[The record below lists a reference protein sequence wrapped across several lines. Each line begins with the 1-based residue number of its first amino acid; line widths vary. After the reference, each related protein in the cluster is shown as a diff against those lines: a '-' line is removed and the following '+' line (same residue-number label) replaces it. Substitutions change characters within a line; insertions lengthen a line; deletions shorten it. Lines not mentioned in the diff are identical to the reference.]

1 MAKENASNVNDF
13 PLEKAVKMVI
23 TGLKKTK
30 QIHEKDLKARLLLP
44 YGLNDAETAKLVE
57 EFADNGISI
66 VDDQGEP
73 SALALKAE
81 EEAEKKE
88 QKELV
93 ASSDKKQ
100 KELVASSDN
109 DRVYDSVR
117 MYLKEI
123 GKVPLLSR
131 DEEVEV
137 AKRIE
142 NGDESAK
149 DELAAANLR
158 LVVSIA
164 KRYAK
169 HNGKMG
175 ILDLI
180 QEGNIGLMK
189 AVDKFDYSKG
199 FKFSTYA
206 TWWIR
211 QAITRALADQDRMI
225 RIPVHVVESI
235 NKMNR
240 IQRILQQDLDRDA
253 KPEELAAEMNE
264 PLQKV
269 QEIITVAKNQETD
282 SLDKPVGEEG
292 DSQLGDLLEDN
303 KATNPE
309 EYTAFE
315 MLKDQLSSMM
325 GEFLTD
331 REAKV
336 LKLRFGLENDE
347 PHTLEEVGRSLGVTR
362 ERVRQ
367 IEAKAVKKLKHHSD
381 LLQDYFS
388 AE

>member
-30 QIHEKDLKARLLLP
+30 QIREKDLKARLLLP

-88 QKELV
+88 
-93 ASSDKKQ
+93 Q

-240 IQRILQQDLDRDA
+240 IQRTLQQDLDRDA

-303 KATNPE
+303 KAINPE
-309 EYTAFE
+309 EYTASE

>member
-30 QIHEKDLKARLLLP
+30 QIREKDLKARLLLP

-88 QKELV
+88 
-93 ASSDKKQ
+93 Q

-303 KATNPE
+303 KAINPE

>member
-30 QIHEKDLKARLLLP
+30 QIREKDLKARLLLP

-88 QKELV
+88 
-93 ASSDKKQ
+93 Q

-303 KATNPE
+303 KAINPE

-315 MLKDQLSSMM
+315 MLKGQLSSMM

>member
-1 MAKENASNVNDF
+1 MAERNASNVNDF
-13 PLEKAVKMVI
+13 PLQKAVKLVI
-23 TGLKKTK
+23 SGVKKSG
-30 QIHEKDLKARLLLP
+30 QISENDFKARLVVP
-44 YGLNDAETAKLVE
+44 YELSKDEVAKLVNKFE
-57 EFADNGISI
+57 DSGISI
-66 VDDQGEP
+66 VDEKGEP
-73 SALALKAE
+73 SSLSLQVQEASEQAE
-81 EEAEKKE
+81 AAEKA
-88 QKELV
+88 QA
-93 ASSDKKQ
+93 ASES
-100 KELVASSDN
+100 E
-109 DRVYDSVR
+109 RVYDSVR

-131 DEEVEV
+131 DEEVAV

-142 NGDESAK
+142 AGDESAK

-240 IQRILQQDLDRDA
+240 IQRTLQQDLDRDA

-264 PLQKV
+264 PVAKV
-269 QEIITVAKNQETD
+269 HEIITVAKNQETD

-303 KATNPE
+303 KAVNPE
-309 EYTAFE
+309 EFTAFE
-315 MLKDQLSSMM
+315 MLKDQLSGMM
-325 GEFLTD
+325 GEYLTD
-331 REAKV
+331 REATV
-336 LKLRFGLENDE
+336 LRLRFGLENDE
-347 PHTLEEVGRSLGVTR
+347 PHTLEEVGRQLGVTR

-367 IEAKAVKKLKHHSD
+367 IEAKAVKKLKHHID
-381 LLQDYFS
+381 QLQDYFP
-388 AE
+388 AN

>member
-30 QIHEKDLKARLLLP
+30 QIREKDLKARLLLP

-93 ASSDKKQ
+93 ASSD
-100 KELVASSDN
+100 N

-142 NGDESAK
+142 NGDELAK

-303 KATNPE
+303 KAINPE
-309 EYTAFE
+309 EYTASE

-336 LKLRFGLENDE
+336 LKMRFGLENDE

>member
-30 QIHEKDLKARLLLP
+30 RISEKDLKARLLVP

-93 ASSDKKQ
+93 ASSDN
-100 KELVASSDN
+100 E
-109 DRVYDSVR
+109 RVYDSVR

-240 IQRILQQDLDRDA
+240 IQRTLQQDLDRDA

-303 KATNPE
+303 KAINPE

-315 MLKDQLSSMM
+315 MLKDQLSGMM

-381 LLQDYFS
+381 LLQQNRLS
-388 AE
+388 TKKRSRS

>member
-30 QIHEKDLKARLLLP
+30 QIRERDLKARLLLP

-93 ASSDKKQ
+93 ASSD
-100 KELVASSDN
+100 N
-109 DRVYDSVR
+109 DLVYDSVR

-206 TWWIR
+206 T
-211 QAITRALADQDRMI
+211 
-225 RIPVHVVESI
+225 
-235 NKMNR
+235 
-240 IQRILQQDLDRDA
+240 
-253 KPEELAAEMNE
+253 
-264 PLQKV
+264 
-269 QEIITVAKNQETD
+269 
-282 SLDKPVGEEG
+282 
-292 DSQLGDLLEDN
+292 
-303 KATNPE
+303 
-309 EYTAFE
+309 
-315 MLKDQLSSMM
+315 
-325 GEFLTD
+325 
-331 REAKV
+331 
-336 LKLRFGLENDE
+336 
-347 PHTLEEVGRSLGVTR
+347 
-362 ERVRQ
+362 
-367 IEAKAVKKLKHHSD
+367 
-381 LLQDYFS
+381 
-388 AE
+388 

>member
-30 QIHEKDLKARLLLP
+30 QISEKDLKARLLLP

-73 SALALKAE
+73 SALALKVE

-88 QKELV
+88 
-93 ASSDKKQ
+93 Q

-240 IQRILQQDLDRDA
+240 IQRTLQQDLDRDA

-303 KATNPE
+303 KAINPE

-315 MLKDQLSSMM
+315 MLKDQLSGMM

>member
-30 QIHEKDLKARLLLP
+30 QIREKDLKARLLLP

-57 EFADNGISI
+57 EFADSGISI

-88 QKELV
+88 
-93 ASSDKKQ
+93 Q

-137 AKRIE
+137 AKRIK

-149 DELAAANLR
+149 DELAVANLR

>member
-1 MAKENASNVNDF
+1 MAKVNASNVNDF

-30 QIHEKDLKARLLLP
+30 RIREKDLKARLLLP

-88 QKELV
+88 QKEL
-93 ASSDKKQ
+93 A
-100 KELVASSDN
+100 ASSDN
-109 DRVYDSVR
+109 DQVYDSVR

-137 AKRIE
+137 AKRIK

-240 IQRILQQDLDRDA
+240 IQRTLQQDLDRNA

-282 SLDKPVGEEG
+282 SLDKSVGEEG

-303 KATNPE
+303 KAINPE

-315 MLKDQLSSMM
+315 MLKDQLSGMM

-336 LKLRFGLENDE
+336 LKLRFGLENYE

-367 IEAKAVKKLKHHSD
+367 IEDKAVKKLKQHSD

>member
-30 QIHEKDLKARLLLP
+30 QISERDLKARLLLP

-88 QKELV
+88 
-93 ASSDKKQ
+93 Q

-240 IQRILQQDLDRDA
+240 IQRTLQQDLDRDA

-303 KATNPE
+303 KAVNPE

-315 MLKDQLSSMM
+315 MLKDQLSGMM

>member
-30 QIHEKDLKARLLLP
+30 RISEKDLEARLLVP

-73 SALALKAE
+73 SALALKVE

-88 QKELV
+88 
-93 ASSDKKQ
+93 Q

-240 IQRILQQDLDRDA
+240 IQRTLQQDLDRDA

-303 KATNPE
+303 KAINPE

-315 MLKDQLSSMM
+315 MLKDQLSGMM

>member
-1 MAKENASNVNDF
+1 MAKVNASNVNDF

-30 QIHEKDLKARLLLP
+30 QIRERDLKARLLLP

-57 EFADNGISI
+57 EFADNGICI

-88 QKELV
+88 QKEL
-93 ASSDKKQ
+93 A
-100 KELVASSDN
+100 ASSDN
-109 DRVYDSVR
+109 DQVYDSVR

-137 AKRIE
+137 AKRIK

-240 IQRILQQDLDRDA
+240 IQRTLQQDLDRNA

-282 SLDKPVGEEG
+282 SLDKSVGEEG

-303 KATNPE
+303 KAINPE

-315 MLKDQLSSMM
+315 MLKDQLSGMM

-336 LKLRFGLENDE
+336 LKLRFGLENYE

-367 IEAKAVKKLKHHSD
+367 IEDKAVKKLKQHSD

>member
-30 QIHEKDLKARLLLP
+30 QIREKDLKARLLLP

-93 ASSDKKQ
+93 ASSD
-100 KELVASSDN
+100 N
-109 DRVYDSVR
+109 DLVYDSVR

-240 IQRILQQDLDRDA
+240 IQRTLQQDLDREA

-303 KATNPE
+303 KAINPE
-309 EYTAFE
+309 EYTASE

-347 PHTLEEVGRSLGVTR
+347 PHTLEEVGHSLGVTR

-367 IEAKAVKKLKHHSD
+367 IEAKAVKKLKQHSD

>member
-30 QIHEKDLKARLLLP
+30 QISERDLKARLLLP

-57 EFADNGISI
+57 KFADNGISI

-88 QKELV
+88 
-93 ASSDKKQ
+93 Q

-240 IQRILQQDLDRDA
+240 IQRTLQQDLDRDA

-303 KATNPE
+303 KAVNPE

-315 MLKDQLSSMM
+315 MLKDQLSGMM

>member
-30 QIHEKDLKARLLLP
+30 QIREKDLKARLLLP

-88 QKELV
+88 QKEL
-93 ASSDKKQ
+93 A
-100 KELVASSDN
+100 ASSDN
-109 DRVYDSVR
+109 DQVYDSVR

-137 AKRIE
+137 AKRIK

-240 IQRILQQDLDRDA
+240 IQRTLQQDLDRNA

-282 SLDKPVGEEG
+282 SLDKSVGEEG

-303 KATNPE
+303 KAINPE

-315 MLKDQLSSMM
+315 MLKDQLSGMM

-336 LKLRFGLENDE
+336 LKLRFGLENYE

-367 IEAKAVKKLKHHSD
+367 IEDKAVKKLKQHSD

>member
-30 QIHEKDLKARLLLP
+30 QISEKDLKARLLLP

-81 EEAEKKE
+81 EEAEKKA
-88 QKELV
+88 QKE
-93 ASSDKKQ
+93 Q

-240 IQRILQQDLDRDA
+240 IQRTLQQDLDRDA

-303 KATNPE
+303 KAVNPE

-315 MLKDQLSSMM
+315 MLKDQLSGMM

>member
-30 QIHEKDLKARLLLP
+30 QISEKDLKARLLLP

-88 QKELV
+88 QKE
-93 ASSDKKQ
+93 Q

-240 IQRILQQDLDRDA
+240 IQRTLQQDLDRDA

-303 KATNPE
+303 KAINPE

-315 MLKDQLSSMM
+315 MLKDQLSGMM

>member
-30 QIHEKDLKARLLLP
+30 QIREKDLKARLLLP

-88 QKELV
+88 
-93 ASSDKKQ
+93 Q

-240 IQRILQQDLDRDA
+240 IQRTLQQDLDRDA

-269 QEIITVAKNQETD
+269 EEIITVAKNQETD

-303 KATNPE
+303 KAINPE

-315 MLKDQLSSMM
+315 MLKDQLSGMM

>member
-30 QIHEKDLKARLLLP
+30 QIREKDLKARLLLP
-44 YGLNDAETAKLVE
+44 YGLNDAETAKLIE

-88 QKELV
+88 
-93 ASSDKKQ
+93 Q

-240 IQRILQQDLDRDA
+240 IQRTLQQDLDRDA

-303 KATNPE
+303 KAINPE

>member
-88 QKELV
+88 
-93 ASSDKKQ
+93 Q

>member
-30 QIHEKDLKARLLLP
+30 QIREKDLKARLLLP

-73 SALALKAE
+73 SALALSAE

-93 ASSDKKQ
+93 ASN
-100 KELVASSDN
+100 DN

-240 IQRILQQDLDRDA
+240 IQRTLQQDLDRDA

-303 KATNPE
+303 KAINPE

>member
-30 QIHEKDLKARLLLP
+30 QISEKDLKARLLLP

-66 VDDQGEP
+66 VDDRGEP

-88 QKELV
+88 QKE
-93 ASSDKKQ
+93 Q

-240 IQRILQQDLDRDA
+240 IQRTLQQDLDRDA

-303 KATNPE
+303 KAVNPE

-315 MLKDQLSSMM
+315 MLKDQLSGMM

>member
-13 PLEKAVKMVI
+13 PLEKAIKMVI

-30 QIHEKDLKARLLLP
+30 QIREKDLKARLLLP

-93 ASSDKKQ
+93 ASSD
-100 KELVASSDN
+100 N

-137 AKRIE
+137 AKRIK

>member
-30 QIHEKDLKARLLLP
+30 QIREKDLKARLLLP

-88 QKELV
+88 
-93 ASSDKKQ
+93 Q

-282 SLDKPVGEEG
+282 SLDKSVGEEG

-303 KATNPE
+303 KAINPE
-309 EYTAFE
+309 EYTAYE

-367 IEAKAVKKLKHHSD
+367 IEDKAVKKLKHHSD

>member
-30 QIHEKDLKARLLLP
+30 QIREKDLKARLLLP

-93 ASSDKKQ
+93 ASSD
-100 KELVASSDN
+100 N

-142 NGDESAK
+142 NGDELAK

-240 IQRILQQDLDRDA
+240 IQRTLQQDLDRDA

-303 KATNPE
+303 RAINPE

>member
-30 QIHEKDLKARLLLP
+30 QISEKDLKARLLLP

-88 QKELV
+88 QKEQ
-93 ASSDKKQ
+93 KEQ

-240 IQRILQQDLDRDA
+240 IQRTLQQDLDRDA

-303 KATNPE
+303 KAVNPE

-315 MLKDQLSSMM
+315 MLKDQLSGMM

>member
-1 MAKENASNVNDF
+1 MAKENASNVNYF

-30 QIHEKDLKARLLLP
+30 QIREKDLKARLLLP

-93 ASSDKKQ
+93 ASSD
-100 KELVASSDN
+100 N

-131 DEEVEV
+131 DEEVEL

-282 SLDKPVGEEG
+282 SLDKSVGEEG

-303 KATNPE
+303 KAINPE
-309 EYTAFE
+309 EYTASE

-367 IEAKAVKKLKHHSD
+367 IEDKAVKKLKHHSD

>member
-23 TGLKKTK
+23 AGLSKTK
-30 QIHEKDLKARLLLP
+30 QISERDLKARLLVP
-44 YGLNDAETAKLVE
+44 YQLNQEDTAKLVE
-57 EFADNGISI
+57 QFADSGISI

-73 SALALKAE
+73 SSLALKIQ
-81 EEAEKKE
+81 EEAEKEEK
-88 QKELV
+88 KELIN
-93 ASSDKKQ
+93 SSD
-100 KELVASSDN
+100 S

-142 NGDESAK
+142 AGDESAK

-240 IQRILQQDLDRDA
+240 IQRVLQQDLDRDA
-253 KPEELAAEMNE
+253 KPEELAAEMDE

-269 QEIITVAKNQETD
+269 QEILTVAKNQETD

-303 KATNPE
+303 KAVNPE

-315 MLKDQLSSMM
+315 MLKDQLSGMM
-325 GEFLTD
+325 DDFLTD

-336 LKLRFGLENDE
+336 LTLRFGLGDDE
-347 PHTLEEVGRSLGVTR
+347 PHTLEEVGRELGVTR

-381 LLQDYFS
+381 MLQDYFS

>member
-30 QIHEKDLKARLLLP
+30 QIREKDLKARLLLP

-93 ASSDKKQ
+93 ASSD
-100 KELVASSDN
+100 N

-158 LVVSIA
+158 FVVSIA

-240 IQRILQQDLDRDA
+240 IQRTLQQDLDRDA

-303 KATNPE
+303 KAINPE

>member
-30 QIHEKDLKARLLLP
+30 QISENDLKARLLVP
-44 YGLNDAETAKLVE
+44 YKLGEAETAELVE
-57 EFADNGISI
+57 QFTDNGISI

-73 SALALKAE
+73 SALALKVE

-88 QKELV
+88 QKEMV
-93 ASSDKKQ
+93 ASSD
-100 KELVASSDN
+100 S

-240 IQRILQQDLDRDA
+240 IQRTLQQDLDRDA

-264 PLQKV
+264 PLAKV

-303 KATNPE
+303 KAVNPE

-315 MLKDQLSSMM
+315 MLKDQLSDMM
-325 GEFLTD
+325 GEYLTE

-381 LLQDYFS
+381 LLQDYFP

>member
-13 PLEKAVKMVI
+13 PREKAVKMVS

-30 QIHEKDLKARLLLP
+30 QISEKDLKARLLLP

-88 QKELV
+88 QKEP
-93 ASSDKKQ
+93 
-100 KELVASSDN
+100 VASSDN

-180 QEGNIGLMK
+180 Q
-189 AVDKFDYSKG
+189 
-199 FKFSTYA
+199 
-206 TWWIR
+206 
-211 QAITRALADQDRMI
+211 
-225 RIPVHVVESI
+225 
-235 NKMNR
+235 
-240 IQRILQQDLDRDA
+240 
-253 KPEELAAEMNE
+253 
-264 PLQKV
+264 
-269 QEIITVAKNQETD
+269 
-282 SLDKPVGEEG
+282 
-292 DSQLGDLLEDN
+292 
-303 KATNPE
+303 
-309 EYTAFE
+309 
-315 MLKDQLSSMM
+315 
-325 GEFLTD
+325 
-331 REAKV
+331 
-336 LKLRFGLENDE
+336 
-347 PHTLEEVGRSLGVTR
+347 
-362 ERVRQ
+362 
-367 IEAKAVKKLKHHSD
+367 
-381 LLQDYFS
+381 
-388 AE
+388 

>member
-30 QIHEKDLKARLLLP
+30 QIREKDLKARLLLP

-88 QKELV
+88 
-93 ASSDKKQ
+93 Q

-240 IQRILQQDLDRDA
+240 IQRTLQQDLDRDA

-303 KATNPE
+303 KAINPE
-309 EYTAFE
+309 EYTASE
-315 MLKDQLSSMM
+315 MLKDQLSIMM

>member
-30 QIHEKDLKARLLLP
+30 QIREKDLKARLLLP

-93 ASSDKKQ
+93 ASSD
-100 KELVASSDN
+100 N
-109 DRVYDSVR
+109 DQVYDSVR

>member
-30 QIHEKDLKARLLLP
+30 QIREKDLKARLLLP

-88 QKELV
+88 
-93 ASSDKKQ
+93 Q

-240 IQRILQQDLDRDA
+240 IQRTLQQDLDRDA

-303 KATNPE
+303 KAINPE

-336 LKLRFGLENDE
+336 LKLRFGLENGE

>member
-30 QIHEKDLKARLLLP
+30 QIREKDLKARLLLP

-81 EEAEKKE
+81 EEVEKKE
-88 QKELV
+88 QKEL
-93 ASSDKKQ
+93 A
-100 KELVASSDN
+100 ASSDN
-109 DRVYDSVR
+109 DQVYDSVR

-137 AKRIE
+137 AKRIK

-149 DELAAANLR
+149 EELAAANLR

-240 IQRILQQDLDRDA
+240 IQRTLQQDLDRNA
-253 KPEELAAEMNE
+253 RPEELAAEMNE

-282 SLDKPVGEEG
+282 SLDKSVGEEG

-303 KATNPE
+303 KAINPE

-315 MLKDQLSSMM
+315 MLKDQLSGMM

-336 LKLRFGLENDE
+336 LKLRFGLENYE

-367 IEAKAVKKLKHHSD
+367 IEDKAVKKLKQHSD

>member
-30 QIHEKDLKARLLLP
+30 QIREKDLKARLLLP

-88 QKELV
+88 
-93 ASSDKKQ
+93 Q

-240 IQRILQQDLDRDA
+240 IQRTLQQDLDRDA

-303 KATNPE
+303 KAINPE

-315 MLKDQLSSMM
+315 MLKGQLSSMM

>member
-30 QIHEKDLKARLLLP
+30 RIREKDLKARLLLP

-88 QKELV
+88 QKEL
-93 ASSDKKQ
+93 A
-100 KELVASSDN
+100 ASSDN
-109 DRVYDSVR
+109 DQVYDSVR

-137 AKRIE
+137 AKRIK

-206 TWWIR
+206 TW
-211 QAITRALADQDRMI
+211 
-225 RIPVHVVESI
+225 
-235 NKMNR
+235 
-240 IQRILQQDLDRDA
+240 
-253 KPEELAAEMNE
+253 
-264 PLQKV
+264 
-269 QEIITVAKNQETD
+269 
-282 SLDKPVGEEG
+282 
-292 DSQLGDLLEDN
+292 
-303 KATNPE
+303 
-309 EYTAFE
+309 
-315 MLKDQLSSMM
+315 
-325 GEFLTD
+325 
-331 REAKV
+331 
-336 LKLRFGLENDE
+336 
-347 PHTLEEVGRSLGVTR
+347 
-362 ERVRQ
+362 
-367 IEAKAVKKLKHHSD
+367 
-381 LLQDYFS
+381 
-388 AE
+388 

>member
-30 QIHEKDLKARLLLP
+30 QIREKDLKARLLLP

-93 ASSDKKQ
+93 ASSD
-100 KELVASSDN
+100 N

-142 NGDESAK
+142 NGDELAK

-303 KATNPE
+303 KAINPE